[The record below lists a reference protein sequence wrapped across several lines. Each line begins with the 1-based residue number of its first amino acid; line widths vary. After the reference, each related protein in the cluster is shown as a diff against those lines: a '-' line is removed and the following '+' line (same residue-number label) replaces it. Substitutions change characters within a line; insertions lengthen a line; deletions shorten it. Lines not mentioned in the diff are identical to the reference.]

1 MCDNQQDRVISLNN
15 NQNEKDKIWS
25 SLKGIKKIFARN
37 IESSF
42 RNNIKLQDRINDI
55 NEDKKSA
62 PKK

>member
-15 NQNEKDKIWS
+15 NQNEKDKIWF
-25 SLKGIKKIFARN
+25 LIEIKKIFARN

-42 RNNIKLQDRINDI
+42 RNNIKLQDRINEI